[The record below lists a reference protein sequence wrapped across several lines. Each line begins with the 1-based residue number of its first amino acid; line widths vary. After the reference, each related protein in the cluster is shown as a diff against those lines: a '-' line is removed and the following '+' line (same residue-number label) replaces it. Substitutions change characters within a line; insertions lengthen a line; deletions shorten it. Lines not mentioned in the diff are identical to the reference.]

1 MMQLLSGNCVE
12 IYQDSVV
19 NVAGYTILKI
29 VLKLLLDLRTT
40 NYQNKVST
48 IDDVTSKFGLEKG
61 RSESGSSIFSLIFI
75 LEIWTVSKDFYVKN
89 V

>member
-1 MMQLLSGNCVE
+1 MQLLWGNCE
-12 IYQDSVV
+12 EKNQDSVV

-29 VLKLLLDLRTT
+29 VVKLLLDLRTT

-48 IDDVTSKFGLEKG
+48 IDDLTSIFGLKKG
-61 RSESGSSIFSLIFI
+61 RSESDSSISSLIFI
-75 LEIWTVSKDFYVKN
+75 LEMWRVSRDFYMKN

>member
-1 MMQLLSGNCVE
+1 MMELLWGNCE
-12 IYQDSVV
+12 EKYRDSVV

-48 IDDVTSKFGLEKG
+48 IDDLTSKFGLKKC
-61 RSESGSSIFSLIFI
+61 RSESNSSILLFLAWF
-75 LEIWTVSKDFYVKN
+75 LF
-89 V
+89 

>member
-12 IYQDSVV
+12 KYQDSVV

-48 IDDVTSKFGLEKG
+48 IDDLTSKFGLKKG
-61 RSESGSSIFSLIFI
+61 RSESNSSILLFLA
-75 LEIWTVSKDFYVKN
+75 
-89 V
+89 

>member
-1 MMQLLSGNCVE
+1 MMELLWGNFE
-12 IYQDSVV
+12 EKYRDSVV

-48 IDDVTSKFGLEKG
+48 IDDLTSKFGLKKG
-61 RSESGSSIFSLIFI
+61 LFLAWF
-75 LEIWTVSKDFYVKN
+75 LF
-89 V
+89 

>member
-1 MMQLLSGNCVE
+1 MMELLWGNCE
-12 IYQDSVV
+12 EKYRDSVV

-48 IDDVTSKFGLEKG
+48 IDDLTSKFGLKKG
-61 RSESGSSIFSLIFI
+61 RSESNSSILLFLAWF
-75 LEIWTVSKDFYVKN
+75 LF
-89 V
+89 